1 MANSYTIN
9 TLAMGK
15 HTPMTPSLTPVGMAI
30 IPSKSQ
36 QSWEG
41 GGKHSGGRL
50 LRCSCSESSVE
61 LLQKRNPQPTHS
73 TTTAGGSY
81 THQRLPH
88 PRLQLHCLP
97 QSKHGTNLDTNQQ
110 QIKMEMDAYR
120 TVLFLCKENKTVR
133 CRKMD
138 EMEIIVLRK

>member
-36 QSWEG
+36 KSWAG

-50 LRCSCSESSVE
+50 LRCGCSESSVE
-61 LLQKRNPQPTHS
+61 LLQKRNPQPTHGPAPPQEEA
-73 TTTAGGSY
+73 TCTRGFH
-81 THQRLPH
+81 TH
-88 PRLQLHCLP
+88 
-97 QSKHGTNLDTNQQ
+97 
-110 QIKMEMDAYR
+110 A
-120 TVLFLCKENKTVR
+120 
-133 CRKMD
+133 
-138 EMEIIVLRK
+138 